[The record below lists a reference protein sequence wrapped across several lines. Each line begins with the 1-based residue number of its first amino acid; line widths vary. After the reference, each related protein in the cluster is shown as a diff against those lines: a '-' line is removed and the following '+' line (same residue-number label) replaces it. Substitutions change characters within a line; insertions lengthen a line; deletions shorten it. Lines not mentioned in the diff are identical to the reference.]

1 MSRRPTGVKQ
11 LFGVGRGD
19 KRNLRQWPPGTG
31 YPASLPIKSSFGLW
45 YGFRLFGTPTTLEKL
60 AQFTL
65 GKNLPTVGTLGVFA
79 NTSGNLE
86 VKLNGTTILTSNF
99 PVIDPGSPNE
109 QTTGYDTYLYV
120 SGTGQYGINKGS
132 PLLFY
137 LQTYVN
143 SAGETT
149 ASSLNGSEIPDNA
162 SLKVDSPAGPLAY
175 GQQASYANATEY
187 NVYASATY
195 GGPYYL
201 QNETPV
207 ALGTATYLN
216 PATLIDSGAQ
226 LPATNT
232 AQQLLPATPTS
243 AGYSVTTVAGGS
255 LPARTYYYCLA
266 YQQTNGDTTAASSIK
281 SIAIP
286 ADQLFS
292 VNFSEEHAGIN
303 ASYVVVYAGTT
314 DNIADLS
321 AQTSNLP
328 VTAASWT
335 EPTTGLVSNTDHPP
349 NATTITTYVPESP
362 TVGNYSII
370 SDGYLAV
377 AIYTDRKDGNGM
389 VPNGFINYPIQ
400 VAGTDGSLQAFTV
413 NDTFPASQWAIYFQP
428 PDNLSRFTTP
438 NYPMNQPPGEAYTAP
453 ARCSPAAM
461 PQTILRLPPGTP
473 QGAPLGTPTACSL
486 VDQTADYPMV
496 NVTTSWVT
504 AAGPY
509 AFTGSLTLPYMF
521 DKNNGTWIPV
531 NSPQDQLDTATVFAA
546 AFACSGETWSMSAA
560 GASWGYANGGQSNVI
575 ITGPLSPAVASDT
588 IPNIDGVLGQGASE
602 AVYLCDI
609 YVPYDAPNPTYSNV
623 PIIFR
628 ATTTNC

>member
-1 MSRRPTGVKQ
+1 MSRKPTGVKE

-19 KRNLRQWPPGTG
+19 KRNLRQWPPGAG
-31 YPASLPIKSSFGLW
+31 YPASLPIKTSFGLW
-45 YGFRLFGTPTTLEKL
+45 YGFRLFGTPTAAERL

-65 GKNLPTVGTLGVFA
+65 GETAPTVGTLGVFA

-120 SGTGQYGINKGS
+120 SGTGQYGLNKAGNI
-132 PLLFY
+132 Y
-137 LQTYVN
+137 YTMTVVN
-143 SAGETT
+143 SQGET
-149 ASSLNGSEIPDNA
+149 AQAFVDPQAIPANA
-162 SLKVDSPAGPLAY
+162 DFDALSPAIDVPY
-175 GQQASYANATEY
+175 GNQATLANATGW
-187 NVYASATY
+187 NLYAGTSSGNLT
-195 GGPYYL
+195 L
-201 QNETPV
+201 QNNTPM
-207 ALGTATYLN
+207 APGTNYYIN
-216 PATLIDSGAQ
+216 PDSVTNTGRSPPTA
-226 LPATNT
+226 NT
-232 AQQLLPATPTS
+232 AQELLPATPGT
-243 AGYSVTTVAGGS
+243 AYFTATTTAGGT
-255 LPARTYYYCLA
+255 LATRTYYYCVA
-266 YQQTNGDTTAASSIK
+266 YQQANGDTTAATAIQSIT
-281 SIAIP
+281 IP
-286 ADQLFS
+286 ANDLFS
-292 VNFSEEHAGIN
+292 INFSQDPAGIN
-303 ASYVVVYAGTT
+303 AKYVVVYAGTT
-314 DNIADLS
+314 NSIASLS
-321 AQTSNLP
+321 AQTSSLP
-328 VTAASWT
+328 ITAASWT
-335 EPTTGLVSNTDHPP
+335 EPTTGLVSNTEQPLS
-349 NATTITTYVPESP
+349 TTQITTYVPENMQGTTSL
-362 TVGNYSII
+362 TNVST
-370 SDGYLAV
+370 GYLSI
-377 AIYTDRKDGNGM
+377 AIYTDRKDGNAP
-389 VPNGFINYPIQ
+389 VPNGFINYPISQ
-400 VAGTDGSLQAFTV
+400 TAADGSLQSFTV
-413 NDTFPASQWAIYFQP
+413 NDNFPASQWAIYFQP

-473 QGAPLGTPTACSL
+473 QGPPLGTPTACSL